1 MNNKELITALKAPG
15 RYQVYVIS
23 SGIYAVYR
31 ILEDQILLTIQSDRQ
46 LREEEDTTLPPP
58 DL

>member
-1 MNNKELITALKAPG
+1 MNKKELITALKVPG

-23 SGIYAVYR
+23 SGVYAVYK
-31 ILEDQILLTIQSDRQ
+31 ILEDQILLTIQSGRQ
-46 LREEEDTTLPPP
+46 FREEEDTTLPPP